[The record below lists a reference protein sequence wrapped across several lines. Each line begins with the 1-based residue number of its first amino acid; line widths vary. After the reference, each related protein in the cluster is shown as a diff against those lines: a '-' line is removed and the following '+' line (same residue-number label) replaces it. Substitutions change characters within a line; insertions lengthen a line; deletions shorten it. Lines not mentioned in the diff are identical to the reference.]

1 MTDALLLAVAA
12 ATGAAVMVIELMA
25 VRLLAPWFG
34 QTLPVWTNVIGVV
47 LLALA
52 VGQWLGGR
60 WAEAGRGY
68 KPSSLLLVAGALSIA
83 LPDLV
88 AWLAPATLPGDLSL
102 EEAYPFVTLGSLL
115 VALPV
120 IGVPMAA
127 MGAVAPWLVKLSQ
140 DARQRPGGVSGR
152 VLAAGTAGSLLGAFG
167 ATYVLLGAVGS
178 ALSVRLAG
186 GLLVLAALTL
196 WRAAARSAAPGRASL
211 SALLVP
217 VVGALL
223 PPVTRPEAVL
233 DSAETPYQFARVVR
247 DQDGTVLLRLNEG
260 LDSFH
265 SAYHP
270 DSIWTNRYFD
280 AFVAPALLSQ
290 AAPDGRRSVL
300 VVGMGAGT
308 MARQSIGLDPALQV
322 VGVEPDAVLTTLGRR
337 WFGLPDDLV
346 VHDGLDGRVAL
357 QLSDRRW
364 GAILVDAYAQ
374 QMYLPHHL
382 CTREFFA
389 LLRSRLLAGG
399 VAALNLGGRTR
410 EDPVVAAVS
419 ATFAG
424 EFDGATMARVPGTRN
439 WILLGWNGGSLDR
452 EQLARRLQETGA
464 AEHLDWLL
472 TGDLF
477 APVRP
482 DASTELVDGDDPVEA
497 LADASW
503 RGHS

>member
-1 MTDALLLAVAA
+1 VTDAVLLAVAA
-12 ATGAAVMVIELMA
+12 ATGAAVMIIELMA

-68 KPSSLLLVAGALSIA
+68 KPASLLLVAGALSIA

-88 AWLAPATLPGDLSL
+88 AWLAPATLPSDLSL

-120 IGVPMAA
+120 IGVPMTA
-127 MGAVAPWLVKLSQ
+127 MGAVAPWLIKLSR

-152 VLAAGTAGSLLGAFG
+152 ILAAGTAGSLLGAFG
-167 ATYVLLGAVGS
+167 STYLLLGTLGS
-178 ALSVRLAG
+178 VLSVRLAG
-186 GLLVLAALTL
+186 GLLVLAALLL
-196 WRAAARSAAPGRASL
+196 WRMAARPGPASL
-211 SALLVP
+211 VALLVP
-217 VVGALL
+217 VVGAVL
-223 PPVTRPEAVL
+223 PSAPRSESVLAAV
-233 DSAETPYQFARVVR
+233 ETPYQFARVVR
-247 DQDGTVLLRLNEG
+247 DDDGTVLLRLNEG

-265 SAYHP
+265 SAYRP
-270 DSIWTNRYFD
+270 GSLWTNRYFD
-280 AFVAPALLSQ
+280 AFIAPALLAP

-308 MARQSIGLDPALQV
+308 MARQSLALDPALEV
-322 VGVEPDAVLTTLGRR
+322 VGVEPDAALTTLGRR
-337 WFGLPDDLV
+337 WFGLPGGLV
-346 VHDGLDGRVAL
+346 VHEGLDGRVAL
-357 QLSDRRW
+357 LLSDRRW

-389 LLRSRLLAGG
+389 LLRSRLLQGG

-419 ATFAG
+419 ATFAA
-424 EFDGATMARVPGTRN
+424 EFDGTTMARVPGTRN
-439 WILLGWNGGSLDR
+439 WILLGWNGGGLDR
-452 EQLARRLQETGA
+452 RLLERRLQDVGA
-464 AEHLDWLL
+464 AEHLEWFI

-477 APVRP
+477 APVQP
-482 DASTELVDGDDPVEA
+482 DAGSELVDGDDPVEA
-497 LADASW
+497 LADAGW
-503 RGHS
+503 RGRT